1 MSKTIDERVVSM
13 QFDNKQFESNVKT
26 SMSTL
31 DKLKQSLNFNGMSKG
46 LEEINASA
54 RKLDFSGISNGIDT
68 VKTKFSYLQATIQ
81 HQINNIVD
89 SAVSAG
95 KRISSAF
102 TIEPIKSGFEEYE
115 TQINAVQTILANTES
130 KGSTLKDVNGA
141 LDELNHYA
149 DKTIYNFTEM
159 TRNIGTFTAA
169 GVDLDTSVSAI
180 KGIANLAAVSGSNS
194 QQASTAM
201 YQLSQALAAGTVKL
215 QDWNSVVNAG
225 MGGQVFQDALK
236 ETARVHGIK
245 IDDMIKKEGSFRETL
260 QKGWLSSEIL
270 TETLS
275 KFTGDLNEKQLKSMG
290 YTDEQIKKIMKMGKT
305 ANDAATKVK
314 TFTQLMD
321 TLKEAAQSGW
331 TQSWEIL
338 VGDFEEAKKLWT
350 SASDYFSD
358 AINKSAEAR
367 NNLLEGWAKGGGRK
381 MAIEAI
387 TNAFKGLLGII
398 KPIKEAFR
406 EVFPRMTSKQLLEI
420 TKNIRDLTRH
430 FKLSSTQTKNLK
442 STFKGLFSVVDIG
455 VTFLKELAS
464 GIVRLIGSFTGLGD
478 GVLGVTGSIG
488 DWLSGVRDSIKE
500 TDVFGK
506 SIDGMVKF
514 LQNGIDK
521 FKQFAS
527 FIAEKIQMPG
537 FEEFLKLMQG
547 IWNIIQK
554 VGSKISEI
562 GSSIGSVI
570 AGAFRNGDINSALD
584 IVNSGIFTGILL
596 GLNKFIGGLTDAFSD
611 VGGFLDK
618 IKGILDGVKGSLEAW
633 QQQLKAG
640 TLLKIAGAIALLAGS
655 LVVLSMIDPER
666 LTNALG
672 AITVLFGNLMGALAI
687 FDKID
692 GSYSKVSKA
701 STLMIAM
708 SISILLLASAMK
720 KIADLSWSDI
730 GKGLTGLV
738 GLTSILVAAAKI
750 MSSENKTVVKGAGQM
765 ILMAAALKIMVSVL
779 KGLSSLSWEGLGKG
793 LTGVAGILLTF
804 VGFQKLMSMIDSKK
818 MISSSTSLLIMG
830 AAMQIFASVCKK
842 FESISWEGLGKA
854 GAAIGGI
861 LALAAGF
868 TLLSGY
874 SSKLIKSSVALV
886 IIGAAMEIFADVCK
900 KFGALQWESLGKA
913 GAAIGG
919 ILALAAG
926 FTLLSG
932 LSSGMLK
939 SVVSL
944 TIMAGAMEIFADV
957 CQKFGSMDWE
967 SLGKAGAAIGGL
979 LALAAGFTLL
989 SGLSQ
994 GIIKSSASLL
1004 IMAAAL
1010 RVFVPVMTTLGSM
1023 SWESIAK
1030 GLLTIA
1036 GAFAIIGVAGAVL
1049 APVVPAILGL
1059 AGSLVL
1065 IGVATLTVG
1074 AGLMAISAGLTA
1086 LATVTA
1092 SAATA
1097 IVASL
1102 TIIITGIIN
1111 LIPAIAQKIGE
1122 AIIVLC
1128 EVIAKGVPAIGEAIR
1143 AIIVTL
1149 VKVLVE
1155 CVPMIV
1161 EGALVLV
1168 TKVLAS
1174 LASHIQDIV
1183 GSIMQII
1190 IGVINGIANNMP
1202 ALIKAVVNLIGSL
1215 FKGVIEALNGI
1226 NTDGLLK
1233 AIAGIG
1239 MLTGIMI
1246 ALSTL
1251 AALVPSAMVGVL
1263 ALGVLIAE
1271 LSAVLAAV
1279 GGLAQIPGLK
1289 WLISEGGNL
1298 LQAIGTAIGQ
1308 FIGGIVGG
1316 IAVGVTSTLPQV
1328 GTNLSNFM
1336 KNVTPFIEGAK
1347 AVTPESLSGVK
1358 SLVGVIM
1365 ALTAAN
1371 ILDGIATFITGE
1383 NSLTK
1388 FSNQIVP
1395 FGKAM
1400 ADFSAAVSGN
1410 IDEGAVTAAAN
1421 AGKLLAEMASV
1432 IPNEGGLVSLFAG
1445 DNKLEDFYPKLVP
1458 FGKAMAEFSSTI
1470 AGKIDE
1476 GAVTAAAN
1484 AGKLLAEMS
1493 SEIPNHGGF
1502 FSLFTGDNK
1511 LEDFYPKLVP
1521 FGKAMADFSAA
1532 VAGKIDEGAV
1542 TAAANAGKAISEM
1555 SNTLPNNGGF
1565 FSLFTGDNKLEDFY
1579 KNIVPFGEAM
1589 ADFSAEVAGNIDEG
1603 AVTAAANAGK
1613 AIAEMSKTLPN
1624 HGGFFSLFTGDNK
1637 LEDFCNNIVP
1647 FGKAMAEFSSTIA
1660 GKIDE
1665 GAVTAAANAGKALAE
1680 MQSALPKTG
1689 GFFSW
1694 FSGDESLED
1703 FIEDLKGF
1711 GTGMAEFSDS
1721 VKNIKPEAVSAAAS
1735 TGKVLVDMVKGLP
1748 EDTDVGTVLSK
1759 IQNNFPTNL
1768 ENLGKGIASFSDAVS
1783 NKKINKENVEVA
1795 KSVLN
1800 TITGMLKKENSNIF
1814 SSDFK
1819 GEQFKTNLSFVGNGI
1834 AEFCKKFN
1842 DDNINTEKA
1851 SEAANVIKNII
1862 GGLSSNK
1869 ITSFV
1874 NSKVN
1879 YADFGTKLSEMGKAI
1894 SKFSKSLSDEEINA
1908 KAINKV
1914 TEILSNLPDTS
1925 KINTFAS
1932 SKVDFKEFGNK
1943 LSSLGKAVTKFSKSM
1958 GDKKVDLSPVNNAM
1972 TTIGKLMD
1980 NLPDSKKILSF
1991 TNSEVNFGTFG
2002 NKLASMGKAIVK
2014 FSNVFVDKKV
2024 NLEPAKN
2031 AINVL
2036 KSLMNN
2042 LPDSKKI
2049 ISFTNSEVNFGTL
2062 GNKLSSMGKAIV
2074 KFSNSVNNKK
2084 FNPEAGISAI
2094 KLLKKVMANLPNTEK
2109 INAFVSSK
2117 VNFGALG
2124 NKLSSMGKA
2133 MTKFSNS
2140 VSGKVNTSDVNSA
2153 IKACKSLVNLAKG
2166 MGNVDFGKMSSF
2178 STGLKKLGN
2187 AQVDKFVSAFKN
2199 SGEKMNSAGA
2209 AMAKNLN
2216 KGIKNNLPA
2225 IQKSAKSVSN
2235 SAVNGFKSKQSDAA
2249 KAGEALVKK
2258 FASGIAKSE
2267 SSVSKKGKALAS
2279 KAISGVKDKYDDFKS
2294 AGKYLGKGLANGLE
2308 EKRQSLYDKGAS
2320 LAKSANKGFTDN
2332 EEINSPSKVWYG
2344 FGGYMV
2350 KGLINALGKG
2360 EKDVYKSTAKVA
2372 KQSTKSLSGALN
2384 NVSDILNM
2392 DVDSQPTI
2400 RPVLDLSDISD
2411 GAGAINGMF
2420 DMQPSVGVMSDVNSV
2435 NSMMN
2440 RRQNGNAALLSA
2452 IKGLR
2457 KDFADS
2463 DSGVTVDVHLDYNAG
2478 SDANDIAN
2486 DIATSLRRAIRRG
2499 V

>member
-89 SAVSAG
+89 SAVGAG

-350 SASDYFSD
+350 SASDYFSE

-464 GIVRLIGSFTGLGD
+464 GIVRLIGNFTGLGD

-655 LVVLSMIDPER
+655 LVVLSMIDPKR

-779 KGLSSLSWEGLGKG
+779 KGMSSLSWEGLGKG
-793 LTGVAGILLTF
+793 LAGVAGVLLTF

-868 TLLSGY
+868 TLLSG
-874 SSKLIKSSVALV
+874 
-886 IIGAAMEIFADVCK
+886 
-900 KFGALQWESLGKA
+900 
-913 GAAIGG
+913 
-919 ILALAAG
+919 
-926 FTLLSG
+926 

-944 TIMAGAMEIFADV
+944 TIMAAAMEIFADV
-957 CQKFGSMDWE
+957 CQKFGAMDWE

-1004 IMAAAL
+1004 IMTAAL

-1086 LATVTA
+1086 LVTVTA

-1358 SLVGVIM
+1358 SLVGIIM

-1421 AGKLLAEMASV
+1421 VGKLLAEMASA

-1445 DNKLEDFYPKLVP
+1445 DNKLENFYPKLVP

-1521 FGKAMADFSAA
+1521 FGNAMADFSAA

-1542 TAAANAGKAISEM
+1542 TAAANAGKVISEM

-1647 FGKAMAEFSSTIA
+1647 FGEAMTDFSAEVA

-1711 GTGMAEFSDS
+1711 GKGMAEFSDS

-1800 TITGMLKKENSNIF
+1800 TITGMLKKENSSIF

-1894 SKFSKSLSDEEINA
+1894 SKFSESLSDEEINT

-1943 LSSLGKAVTKFSKSM
+1943 LSSMGKAISKFSKSM

-2049 ISFTNSEVNFGTL
+2049 LSFTNSEVNFGAL

-2209 AMAKNLN
+2209 AMAKNLD

-2235 SAVNGFKSKQSDAA
+2235 SAVNGFKSKQSDAV

-2258 FASGIAKSE
+2258 FASGITKSE
-2267 SSVSKKGKALAS
+2267 SSVSKKGKTLAN
-2279 KAISGVKDKYDDFKS
+2279 KAISGAKDKYDDFKS

-2350 KGLINALGKG
+2350 KGLTNALGKG

-2411 GAGAINGMF
+2411 GAGAINRMF

-2440 RRQNGNAALLSA
+2440 RRQNGNAELLSA

>member
-95 KRISSAF
+95 RRISSAF

-350 SASDYFSD
+350 SASDYFSE

-464 GIVRLIGSFTGLGD
+464 GIVRLIGNFTGLGD
-478 GVLGVTGSIG
+478 GILGVTGSIG

-701 STLMIAM
+701 SALMIAM

-779 KGLSSLSWEGLGKG
+779 KGMSSLSWEGLGKG
-793 LTGVAGILLTF
+793 LAGVAGVLLTF

-854 GAAIGGI
+854 GAAISGI

-900 KFGALQWESLGKA
+900 KFGSLQWESLGKA

-1358 SLVGVIM
+1358 SLVGIIM

-1421 AGKLLAEMASV
+1421 AGKLLAEMASA

-1445 DNKLEDFYPKLVP
+1445 DNKLENFYPKLVP

-1521 FGKAMADFSAA
+1521 FGNAMADFSAA
-1532 VAGKIDEGAV
+1532 IAGKIDEGAV

-1555 SNTLPNNGGF
+1555 SNTLPNHGGF

-1589 ADFSAEVAGNIDEG
+1589 ADFSAKVAGN
-1603 AVTAAANAGK
+1603 
-1613 AIAEMSKTLPN
+1613 
-1624 HGGFFSLFTGDNK
+1624 
-1637 LEDFCNNIVP
+1637 
-1647 FGKAMAEFSSTIA
+1647 
-1660 GKIDE
+1660 IDE

-1711 GTGMAEFSDS
+1711 GKGMAEFSDS

-1748 EDTDVGTVLSK
+1748 EDTDVGTALSK

-1800 TITGMLKKENSNIF
+1800 TITGMLKKENSSIF

-1894 SKFSKSLSDEEINA
+1894 SKFSKSLSDEEINT

-1943 LSSLGKAVTKFSKSM
+1943 LSSLGKAISKFSKSM
-1958 GDKKVDLSPVNNAM
+1958 DDKKVDLSPVNNAM

-2014 FSNVFVDKKV
+2014 FSNVFADKKV

-2049 ISFTNSEVNFGTL
+2049 ISFTNSE
-2062 GNKLSSMGKAIV
+2062 
-2074 KFSNSVNNKK
+2074 
-2084 FNPEAGISAI
+2084 
-2094 KLLKKVMANLPNTEK
+2094 
-2109 INAFVSSK
+2109 

-2209 AMAKNLN
+2209 AMAKNLD

-2235 SAVNGFKSKQSDAA
+2235 SAVNGFKSKQSDAM

-2258 FASGIAKSE
+2258 FASGITKSE
-2267 SSVSKKGKALAS
+2267 SSVSKKGKTLAN
-2279 KAISGVKDKYDDFKS
+2279 KAISGAKDKYDDFKS

-2350 KGLINALGKG
+2350 KGLTNALGKG

-2411 GAGAINGMF
+2411 GAGAINRMF

-2440 RRQNGNAALLSA
+2440 RRQNGNAELLSA

-2478 SDANDIAN
+2478 SDVNDIAN
-2486 DIATSLRRAIRRG
+2486 DIAMSLRRAIRRG